1 MTDLQALATEAGA
14 WRRELHQMPE
24 ILFDLE
30 RTADFVAEKLEAFGC
45 ETHRGIAKTGIVAVI
60 EGDGSPGPTIL
71 LRADMDALPMEER
84 TNLPHA
90 SKHPGR
96 MHACGH
102 DGHTAMLLAAARRLA
117 AERAHSGRV
126 VLCFQPAEE
135 GGHGARVMIEE
146 GLLDRFSID
155 EVYAIHNQPGLP
167 VGAFASRPGPML
179 AAGDR
184 FVITLRGRGGHA
196 AAPHLANDPMLA
208 QAQLV
213 TALQSIAS
221 RRTDPMD
228 QAVASVT
235 WVAAGSLEAL
245 NVIPAE
251 VRLGGSIRAL
261 KPDTR
266 RQNEQHL
273 RDIVAG
279 VAATFNMEAELDW
292 RPGYPVTVNDPAAT
306 EAALAVARAI
316 GTGTVN
322 GDCAPEMGSEDFSY
336 MLQRR
341 PGALLWIGNGDS
353 AELHSP
359 SYDFNDSAILPGIRF
374 WLELIHQRL
383 PGRGMLL

>member
-14 WRRELHQMPE
+14 WRRQLHQMPE

-30 RTADFVAEKLEAFGC
+30 QTADFVAAKLEAFGC
-45 ETHRGIAKTGIVAVI
+45 EVHRGIAKTGIVAVI
-60 EGDGSPGPTIL
+60 EGNGAPGPTIL

-90 SKHPGR
+90 SKNPGR

-102 DGHTAMLLAAARRLA
+102 DGHMAMLLAAARQLA
-117 AERAHSGRV
+117 AARAHSGRV

-146 GLLDRFSID
+146 GLLDRFGVD
-155 EVYAIHNQPGLP
+155 EVYAMHNQPGLP

-196 AAPHLANDPMLA
+196 AAPHLANDSVVA

-213 TALQSIAS
+213 AALQSIAA

-228 QAVASVT
+228 QAVVSVT
-235 WVAAGSLEAL
+235 WVEAGSPDAL

-251 VRLGGSIRAL
+251 VRLGGTIRAL
-261 KPDTR
+261 KAETR
-266 RQNEQHL
+266 RQNERHL

-279 VAATFNMEAELDW
+279 VAATFAMEAELDW

-306 EAALAVARAI
+306 EAALAAARAI
-316 GTGTVN
+316 GTGAVD
-322 GDCAPEMGSEDFSY
+322 GDCVPEMGSEDFSY
-336 MLQRR
+336 MLEKR
-341 PGALLWIGNGDS
+341 PGALMWLGNGDS
-353 AELHSP
+353 AALHNP
-359 SYDFNDSAILPGIRF
+359 GYDFDDRAILPGLRY
-374 WLELIHQRL
+374 WLELIRQRL
-383 PGRGMLL
+383 PG